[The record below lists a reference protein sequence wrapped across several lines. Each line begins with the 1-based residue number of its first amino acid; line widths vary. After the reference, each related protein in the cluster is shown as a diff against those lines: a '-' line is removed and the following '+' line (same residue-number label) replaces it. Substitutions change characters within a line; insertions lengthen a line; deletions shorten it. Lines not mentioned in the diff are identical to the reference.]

1 MLLRFTAGC
10 SLLLTAVYGQLLRL
24 LPADEPSSGL
34 DSFQA
39 EQVMQTLKDLASD
52 GHTVVSSSGPQQDTA
67 LHKD

>member
-1 MLLRFTAGC
+1 MQASQPSHCIINFC
-10 SLLLTAVYGQLLRL
+10 CC

-52 GHTVVSSSGPQQDTA
+52 GHTVVSSSGRQQDT
-67 LHKD
+67 LLQKD